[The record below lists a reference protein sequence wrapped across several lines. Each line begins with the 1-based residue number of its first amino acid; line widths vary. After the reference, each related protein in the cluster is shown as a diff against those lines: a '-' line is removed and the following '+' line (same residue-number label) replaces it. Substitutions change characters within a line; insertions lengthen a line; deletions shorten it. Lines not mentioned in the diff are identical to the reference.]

1 MDTEFVIRRVG
12 GLEGA
17 RTHPTFPGGVIRR
30 VGGLEG
36 MYAPEVLARLV
47 IRRVGGLEGWSFPSR
62 CLSPLSAV

>member
-1 MDTEFVIRRVG
+1 MGAVGTGAVWVIRRVG

-17 RTHPTFPGGVIRR
+17 RTHPTCPGGVIRR

-47 IRRVGGLEGWSFPSR
+47 IRRVGGLEESQ
-62 CLSPLSAV
+62 V